1 MKTAAIIQA
10 RMGSTRLPGKVMR
23 PLAGRPVLARVIER
37 VRACSLVDEVVVA
50 TTTLPRDDVIVEAA
64 ASLGVRTHRGSDDD
78 VLSRV
83 YQAARGAEVVVR
95 VTADCPLFDPGLL
108 EQMLIRFHEGRTAA
122 AGIDCLSNTIVRTY
136 PRGLD
141 AEIVTFD
148 ALERACEQAV
158 DPYERE
164 HVTPYI
170 YRHPELF
177 RIEAFT
183 GERDLSHLRW
193 TLDTEEDYRFL
204 TEVHA
209 ALAASNAVFP
219 MQAVLDLLARRPDL
233 VHTEERAASG
243 HSGAV
248 T

>member
-10 RMGSTRLPGKVMR
+10 RMGSTRLPGKIMR
-23 PLAGRPVLARVIER
+23 PLAGRPVLAHVIER
-37 VRACSLVDEVVVA
+37 VRACPLVHEVVVA
-50 TTTLPRDDVIVEAA
+50 TTDLPLDDAVVEYAR
-64 ASLGVRTHRGSDDD
+64 SLGVRTHRGSDDD

-83 YQAARGAEVVVR
+83 YHAARGAEVVVR

-108 EQMLIRFHEGRTAA
+108 ERMLVRFQERRTAA
-122 AGIDCLSNTIVRTY
+122 DGVDYLSNTIVRTY

-141 AEIVTFD
+141 AEIFTFE
-148 ALERACEQAV
+148 ALEQACEQAI
-158 DPYERE
+158 DPFERE

-177 RIEAFT
+177 HIEAFT

-204 TEVHA
+204 AELHA
-209 ALAASNAVFP
+209 ALGGQDALFS
-219 MQAVLDLLARRPDL
+219 MQGVLDLLARRPDL
-233 VHTEERAASG
+233 VRTEERAASS

-248 T
+248 K

>member
-1 MKTAAIIQA
+1 MKIAAIIQA

-23 PLAGRPVLARVIER
+23 PLAGRPVLGHVIER
-37 VRACSLVDEVVVA
+37 VRACALVDDVVVA
-50 TTTLPRDDVIVEAA
+50 TTTLPRDDVVAEAA
-64 ASLGVRTHRGSDDD
+64 RSLGALTYRGSDDD

-83 YQAARGAEVVVR
+83 YHAAEGAEVVVR

-108 EQMLIRFHEGRTAA
+108 ERMLVRFNEHRTAA
-122 AGIDCLSNTIVRTY
+122 DGVDYLSNTIVRTY

-141 AEIVTFD
+141 AELVTFD

-164 HVTPYI
+164 HVTPFI

-177 RIEAFT
+177 RLEAFT

-204 TEVHA
+204 TELHA
-209 ALAASNAVFP
+209 ALSASNAVFP

>member
-23 PLAGRPVLARVIER
+23 PLAGRPVLEHVIDR
-37 VRACSLVDEVVVA
+37 VRACSLVDDVVVA
-50 TTTLPRDDVIVEAA
+50 TTTLRRDDVVVEAA
-64 ASLGVRTHRGSDDD
+64 RSRGVRTYRGSDED
-78 VLSRV
+78 VLSRF
-83 YQAARGAEVVVR
+83 YHASRGAEAVVR

-108 EQMLIRFHEGRTAA
+108 ERMLIRFHEHHAA
-122 AGIDCLSNTIVRTY
+122 SDGTDYLSNTIVRTY

-141 AEIVTFD
+141 AEIVTFE
-148 ALERACEQAV
+148 ALERAFEQAV

-177 RIEAFT
+177 RLEAFT
-183 GERDLSHLRW
+183 GEPDLSHLRW

-204 TEVHA
+204 TEVYA
-209 ALAASNAVFP
+209 ALAAPDAVFP
-219 MQAVLDLLARRPDL
+219 MQAVLDLLDRRPDL
-233 VHTEERAASG
+233 VRTEEQAASG